1 MIILACRLV
10 GKLAQRIGQPQV
22 VGEMIAGVMLGPS
35 LFGAVLPD
43 AQVALFPKYN
53 LDMLYVGGRMGV
65 GIYMFLVR
73 TEFQAV
79 HIRTRCR
86 SAMAVSWAGIA
97 VPFVLAFALKPWLPH
112 VPGLFA
118 NHARFLEIALFLGA
132 AIAITAFPML
142 ARIIHECG
150 LAGIPLGRLALTA
163 GARTPP
169 PPSASWR
176 SCWRASAAAGT
187 RLGSRSASASL
198 HGLHAAGRAGAGGRP
213 VAHIGVR
220 LGDGGVLPLGVDD
233 GRDRHPCDLGGFI
246 LGVCLPR
253 GALTERL
260 QGMVVVVVLSL
271 FFTYSGLKTQPS
283 VLLDPAILLQAV
295 AILLASFDG
304 KAIACWAATRLSGES
319 PRDAEAIGAPINAR
333 GLMELIIINIGLQ
346 AGIIEPGLFTIVVV
360 MAILTALMA
369 TPLFNLIMRRTAVS

>member
-1 MIILACRLV
+1 MLLA
-10 GKLAQRIGQPQV
+10 AQVPA
-22 VGEMIAGVMLGPS
+22 EGPS
-35 LFGAVLPD
+35 PTSVFAWVMAAFFLWAWTMD
-43 AQVALFPKYN
+43 AI
-53 LDMLYVGGRMGV
+53 
-65 GIYMFLVR
+65 GI
-73 TEFQAV
+73 
-79 HIRTRCR
+79 
-86 SAMAVSWAGIA
+86 
-97 VPFVLAFALKPWLPH
+97 
-112 VPGLFA
+112 
-118 NHARFLEIALFLGA
+118 HAIF
-132 AIAITAFPML
+132 
-142 ARIIHECG
+142 
-150 LAGIPLGRLALTA
+150 
-163 GARTPP
+163 
-169 PPSASWR
+169 
-176 SCWRASAAAGT
+176 
-187 RLGSRSASASL
+187 
-198 HGLHAAGRAGAGGRP
+198 
-213 VAHIGVR
+213 
-220 LGDGGVLPLGVDD
+220 
-233 GRDRHPCDLGGFI
+233 GGFI